1 MTKLA
6 NKRNRGLIL
15 TEEGL
20 RKLQDARNKT
30 INEKGNRIS
39 YEKIQ
44 DKIIEKSEG
53 REDLCVTTIR
63 KIFTGSTPVDIGSL
77 ECVFDC
83 FDLELCESDYTK
95 PSNENADFK
104 TQLTFLYNWGK
115 APDISVFYGRL
126 QEQKKLKRWILKEK
140 CRLVTLLGIGGIG
153 KSTLAVK
160 LGKEI
165 QSEFDVV
172 IWQSL
177 QNQLP
182 PEEILTNILKI
193 FISTLQKHTVI
204 PESFDEKQSM
214 LMEYLTNKRCLL
226 ILDDVEKILSTD
238 NQVGLLPA
246 GYERYSQLF
255 KFFGEAD
262 HNSCILLTSREKPID
277 IIHLEGEA
285 AKVKCLQMRG
295 LNFTEGCQFFKQVG
309 QFTDAEQELE
319 TLIEHYAGN
328 PLILKMLASRMK
340 QLPNSGIIEFLD
352 CFKQGSFML
361 EEICGL
367 LESQFQRLSLPEKEL
382 MYYLAMNGKAFSLK
396 DLVENVVTNCSKVLV
411 LKTILSLLQRSLIE
425 KNGEHF
431 VIQPVMIEYAINQS
445 IESFPQQISQWVIRH
460 REANIDLKKQF
471 PTFSIKPHTFV
482 TTASKNCV
490 MNMSN

>member
-95 PSNENADFK
+95 PSENADFN
-104 TQLTFLYNWGK
+104 TQLTFLYNYWGK

-193 FISTLQKHTVI
+193 FISTLKKHTVI

>member
-1 MTKLA
+1 MTKLP
-6 NKRNRGLIL
+6 NKRNKRDRGLIL

-44 DKIIEKSEG
+44 DKIIEKSAG

-63 KIFTGSTPVDIGSL
+63 KIFTGSTAVDIGSL

-95 PSNENADFK
+95 PSSENTDIK
-104 TQLTFLYNWGK
+104 TQPTFLHNWGK
-115 APDISVFYGRL
+115 APEISVFYGRL

-160 LGKEI
+160 VGKEI

-193 FISTLQKHTVI
+193 FISTLKKHTVI

-214 LMEYLTNKRCLL
+214 LMEYLTN
-226 ILDDVEKILSTD
+226 
-238 NQVGLLPA
+238 
-246 GYERYSQLF
+246 
-255 KFFGEAD
+255 
-262 HNSCILLTSREKPID
+262 
-277 IIHLEGEA
+277 
-285 AKVKCLQMRG
+285 
-295 LNFTEGCQFFKQVG
+295 
-309 QFTDAEQELE
+309 
-319 TLIEHYAGN
+319 
-328 PLILKMLASRMK
+328 
-340 QLPNSGIIEFLD
+340 
-352 CFKQGSFML
+352 
-361 EEICGL
+361 
-367 LESQFQRLSLPEKEL
+367 
-382 MYYLAMNGKAFSLK
+382 
-396 DLVENVVTNCSKVLV
+396 
-411 LKTILSLLQRSLIE
+411 
-425 KNGEHF
+425 
-431 VIQPVMIEYAINQS
+431 
-445 IESFPQQISQWVIRH
+445 
-460 REANIDLKKQF
+460 
-471 PTFSIKPHTFV
+471 
-482 TTASKNCV
+482 
-490 MNMSN
+490 